1 MILPWTGC
9 ATRRSTRTTTVLS
22 VLSETTV
29 PVRTRLGMCSSS
41 SLGLGGARPFVLQR
55 LDLRDGA
62 ADLADAARLFKLVS
76 RSLETPVE
84 LLALPI
90 GKLRLQLVCALH
102 LAIGDLCHGR
112 SEENTSELQSL
123 LRSSYAVF

>member
-76 RSLETPVE
+76 RSLETKVE
-84 LLALPI
+84 MLALQI
-90 GKLRLQLVCALH
+90 GKLRLQLDRKRTRL
-102 LAIGDLCHGR
+102 
-112 SEENTSELQSL
+112 N
-123 LRSSYAVF
+123 SSH

>member
-76 RSLETPVE
+76 Q
-84 LLALPI
+84 I
-90 GKLRLQLVCALH
+90 GRAACRKECVSTCRVRWSTEH
-102 LAIGDLCHGR
+102 
-112 SEENTSELQSL
+112 
-123 LRSSYAVF
+123 